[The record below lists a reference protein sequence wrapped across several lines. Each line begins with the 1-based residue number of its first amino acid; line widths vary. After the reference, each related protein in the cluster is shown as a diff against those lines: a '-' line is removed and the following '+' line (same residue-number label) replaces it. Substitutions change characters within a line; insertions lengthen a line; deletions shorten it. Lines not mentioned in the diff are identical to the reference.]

1 MVSDIRSLCVYC
13 GSSNGYIPQHAKVAH
28 DLGVYLAESNI
39 RLVYGGAAVGLM
51 GIVANAVLSH
61 GGTVLGVI
69 TEHFDAAGIT
79 HPAITECVITP
90 DMHTRKAEMMR
101 HSDAFVA
108 LPGGIGTLEEVAE
121 ALTWAHIGH
130 HGKPVGFL
138 NVDGFYDPLIQMLD
152 QMVTSGFYRREQ
164 RDALVIAETPA
175 QLLEQLRVATWPDV
189 TKWVR

>member
-1 MVSDIRSLCVYC
+1 MANDIRSLCVYC
-13 GSSNGYIPQHAKVAH
+13 GSSNGFNQAHAIIAH
-28 DLGVYLAESNI
+28 DLGVHLAESNI
-39 RLVYGGAAVGLM
+39 RLIYGGAAVGLM
-51 GIVANAVLSH
+51 GIVADAVLSRS
-61 GGTVLGVI
+61 GSVLGVI

-101 HSDAFVA
+101 HADAFVA

-138 NVDGFYDPLIQMLD
+138 NVDGFYNPLIQMLD
-152 QMVTSGFYRREQ
+152 QMVASGFYRREQ
-164 RDALVIAETPA
+164 RDALVVAATPEE
-175 QLLEQLRVATWPDV
+175 LIEKLRAAAWPDV
-189 TKWVR
+189 AKWVR

>member
-1 MVSDIRSLCVYC
+1 MANDIRSLCVYC
-13 GSSNGYIPQHAKVAH
+13 GSSNGYVPQHAKVAH

-51 GIVANAVLSH
+51 GIVANAVLSS
-61 GGTVLGVI
+61 GGYVTGVI

-79 HPAITECVITP
+79 HKGLTKCVITP

-101 HSDAFVA
+101 LSDAFVA

-130 HGKPVGFL
+130 HNKPVGLL
-138 NVDGFYDPLIQMLD
+138 NVDGFYDPLIQMLNL
-152 QMVTSGFYRREQ
+152 MVAAGFYRSEQ
-164 RDALVIAETPA
+164 RNALVVAETPE
-175 QLLEQLRVATWPDV
+175 QLLQQLTVATWPDV

>member
-1 MVSDIRSLCVYC
+1 MANDIRSLCVYC
-13 GSSNGYIPQHAKVAH
+13 GSSNGFIPAHATIAH
-28 DLGVYLAESNI
+28 DLGVHLAESNI
-39 RLVYGGAAVGLM
+39 QLVYGGACVGLM
-51 GIVANAVLSH
+51 GIVADAVLSRD
-61 GGTVLGVI
+61 GSVLGVI

-138 NVDGFYDPLIQMLD
+138 NAAGFYDPLIQMLD

-189 TKWVR
+189 SKWVK

>member
-1 MVSDIRSLCVYC
+1 MANDIRSLCVYC
-13 GSSNGYIPQHAKVAH
+13 GSSNGFIPAHATIAH
-28 DLGVYLAESNI
+28 DLGVHLAESNI
-39 RLVYGGAAVGLM
+39 QLVYGGACVGLM
-51 GIVANAVLSH
+51 GIVADAVLSRD
-61 GGTVLGVI
+61 GSVLGVI

-138 NVDGFYDPLIQMLD
+138 NVAGFYDPLIQMLD

-189 TKWVR
+189 SKWVK